1 MPLQPLQPLQ
11 PLPLAWY
18 PFILGCAAVA
28 AAADSGEVLQRLVAL
43 GGSGGFKKTP
53 VALGALAW

>member
-1 MPLQPLQPLQ
+1 MPLQ

-28 AAADSGEVLQRLVAL
+28 AAAEVLQRLVAL